1 MAASPS
7 VSTAPTGPERPDLA
21 RFLEDLRGVGTEV
34 TGPLAG
40 EPESPW
46 AEPPQEWLVTAHRGV
61 PLDPPVRLSL
71 DAGEFAEALAH
82 DTGVVEGWWPGGDP
96 GARAY
101 LALLLGFDAAL
112 VGVDRTPHAF
122 VLEDEERLRLT
133 GHHPCPD
140 PLAHLD
146 LDSGQY
152 SWSSYAPGTPEFE
165 AQYGEEARR
174 SRHRR
179 HSYLVLGWLEV
190 EAAAE
195 DGAAVDAALNHLQDQ
210 VADAFGAGVFQRF
223 TEHLER
229 LGSPSVAE
237 LSATAHEEDERFD
250 ALLDAMAGEPR
261 ED

>member
-1 MAASPS
+1 VPVPA
-7 VSTAPTGPERPDLA
+7 APTGPERPDLA
-21 RFLEDLRGVGTEV
+21 RFLDDLRRVGTEV
-34 TGPLAG
+34 TGPVAG

-46 AEPPQEWLVTAHRGV
+46 VDPPQEWLVTAHRGV
-61 PLDPPVRLSL
+61 PLDPPVRLGL
-71 DAGEFAEALAH
+71 DARAFDEALAH
-82 DTGVVEGWWPGGDP
+82 DTGVVEAWWPGGDP

-101 LALLLGFDAAL
+101 GALLLAFDAAL

-122 VLEDEERLRLT
+122 VLEDQERLRLT
-133 GHHPCPD
+133 DQHPCPD

-146 LDSGQY
+146 PDSGDY
-152 SWSSYAPGTPEFE
+152 FFSAYAPGTPEFE
-165 AQYGEEARR
+165 AQDGELSQR

-195 DGAAVDAALNHLQDQ
+195 DGRTMDAALNHLQDQ
-210 VADAFGAGVFQRF
+210 VADAFGAEVFQRF

-237 LSATAHEEDERFD
+237 LSATVYEEGERFD
-250 ALLDAMAGEPR
+250 ALLDALAGEPR